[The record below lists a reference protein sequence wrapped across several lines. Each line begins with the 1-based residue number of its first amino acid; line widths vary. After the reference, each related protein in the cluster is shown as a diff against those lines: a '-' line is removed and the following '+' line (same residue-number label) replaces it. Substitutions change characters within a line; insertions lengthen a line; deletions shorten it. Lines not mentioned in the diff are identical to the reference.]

1 MGTEAEP
8 DAPLQIAAG
17 AVIVAFGR
25 AFTVTFAEALPLQ
38 LLLLVTVTPR
48 DTGPE
53 ADVNV
58 MAFVPAPLV
67 IVPLVIVHAYDAP
80 LIAAVE
86 ALPVVPAQIAAGAVM
101 EGAGSAFTATVA
113 FADALQL
120 LESVTVTPSDT
131 GPEVEV
137 KVIAFVPAPPVIVP
151 FVIVQA

>member
-53 ADVNV
+53 LDVNV

-67 IVPLVIVHAYDAP
+67 IVPLVMVHA
-80 LIAAVE
+80 
-86 ALPVVPAQIAAGAVM
+86 
-101 EGAGSAFTATVA
+101 
-113 FADALQL
+113 
-120 LESVTVTPSDT
+120 
-131 GPEVEV
+131 
-137 KVIAFVPAPPVIVP
+137 
-151 FVIVQA
+151 